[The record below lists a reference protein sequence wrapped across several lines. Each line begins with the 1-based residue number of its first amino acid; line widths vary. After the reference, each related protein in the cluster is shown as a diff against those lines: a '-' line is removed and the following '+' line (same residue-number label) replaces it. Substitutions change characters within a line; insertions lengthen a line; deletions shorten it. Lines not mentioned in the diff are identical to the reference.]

1 MIDVRGLTFAYDK
14 VKVLDN
20 MSFSLGSG
28 QLVAVLGPNGAGK
41 STLFKCML
49 GLLRHY
55 DGQILLGGRD
65 IRSMGRKEMAKLAAY
80 IPQSEAP
87 VFNYTVKESVLMGT
101 TGTLSPLQSPGEE
114 QLALTERAMEYLG
127 IEHMAD
133 RGINEISGGERQL
146 VLLARAMAQ
155 KAKILK
161 WTSLRQIWITAISSM
176 CCGTF
181 REWRIRDTL

>member
-65 IRSMGRKEMAKLAAY
+65 IRSMGRKEMAIIGLQFRIARFA
-80 IPQSEAP
+80 
-87 VFNYTVKESVLMGT
+87 
-101 TGTLSPLQSPGEE
+101 TLSLSV
-114 QLALTERAMEYLG
+114 Y
-127 IEHMAD
+127 
-133 RGINEISGGERQL
+133 
-146 VLLARAMAQ
+146 
-155 KAKILK
+155 
-161 WTSLRQIWITAISSM
+161 
-176 CCGTF
+176 
-181 REWRIRDTL
+181 